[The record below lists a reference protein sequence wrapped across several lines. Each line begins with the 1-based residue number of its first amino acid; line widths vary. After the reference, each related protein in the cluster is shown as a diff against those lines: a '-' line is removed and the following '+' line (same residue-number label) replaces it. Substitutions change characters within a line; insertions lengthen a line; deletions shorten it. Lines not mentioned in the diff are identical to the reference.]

1 MEETSL
7 VISAQRHLHVS
18 AGPRLMGLPLKS
30 WEAVSFPSRGS
41 APLSAAQRP
50 VLTTNKSAVRSN
62 FSAAGRELAR
72 IGWFGEPDGCR
83 GEEERVTVPA
93 PQQETPE
100 TTFLC
105 QLTNILL
112 GGGGGVWIFTT
123 KLQIGFNVTWQDRHH
138 LNQQVLLLM

>member
-30 WEAVSFPSRGS
+30 WEAVSFPSRAS

-72 IGWFGEPDGCR
+72 IGWFGEPVGCR
-83 GEEERVTVPA
+83 GEGAEVTVPA
-93 PQQETPE
+93 PQQEASE
-100 TTFLC
+100 TDISLPIDKSTINPKI
-105 QLTNILL
+105 LTAQKVHKCIK
-112 GGGGGVWIFTT
+112 GGLEIDLK
-123 KLQIGFNVTWQDRHH
+123 KLKGEKKNPFHF
-138 LNQQVLLLM
+138 

>member
-30 WEAVSFPSRGS
+30 WEAVSFPSRAS

-62 FSAAGRELAR
+62 FSAAGRELAH

-83 GEEERVTVPA
+83 GEGERVTVPA
-93 PQQETPE
+93 PQQEAPE
-100 TTFLC
+100 TDISLPIDKSTINPKI
-105 QLTNILL
+105 LTAQKVHKCI
-112 GGGGGVWIFTT
+112 
-123 KLQIGFNVTWQDRHH
+123 
-138 LNQQVLLLM
+138 

>member
-30 WEAVSFPSRGS
+30 WEAVSFPSRAS

-72 IGWFGEPDGCR
+72 IGWFGEPVGCR
-83 GEEERVTVPA
+83 GEGAEVTVPA
-93 PQQETPE
+93 PQQEASE
-100 TTFLC
+100 TDISLPIDKSTINPKI
-105 QLTNILL
+105 LTAQKVYKCIK
-112 GGGGGVWIFTT
+112 GGLEIDLK
-123 KLQIGFNVTWQDRHH
+123 KLKGEKKNPFHF
-138 LNQQVLLLM
+138 